1 MSEKAV
7 NEDYTFG
14 RTQISRMEK
23 SDLSKETW
31 QDAADYLE
39 NKEYTESESSG
50 ESDSA
55 DAQPFL
61 DYRLG
66 SNTESS
72 DTNWDG
78 RDPSASGWDGRWT
91 AGPPVDNI
99 FDSAMLRVI
108 NSLLPRIRYPSWI
121 KRAVPVLGKA
131 SNGKLK
137 ADEWR
142 NLFQMHLSWSSCE
155 LAPNHHMSMHLA
167 ECLARFGPVRA
178 WWSFPMERLMGQALH
193 STHSNRLGELEI
205 TFLKTFCWAGNLRV
219 LLDRPE
225 LFPDTLKAYIP
236 PLKQLYDPKP
246 EFVSKYTSNLLHS
259 KTLSSLDCQKLA
271 DYLNAKPGDTS
282 WLIAS
287 EGSSAS
293 EAQKRRAAA
302 LSSRFHY
309 KFCNLKPS

>member
-1 MSEKAV
+1 
-7 NEDYTFG
+7 
-14 RTQISRMEK
+14 MEK

-39 NKEYTESESSG
+39 NKDDTESESSS

-55 DAQPFL
+55 NAQPFL

-91 AGPPVDNI
+91 AGPPEDNI

-121 KRAVPVLGKA
+121 KRALPVLGKD

-142 NLFQMHLSWSSCE
+142 NLFQMQLPLVMVKVWYGRIRAHMLLLQNFGHLFSAVNLALKRSTTPERINAYSHHIKQYLSSSILIFPSCE

-178 WWSFPMERLMGQALH
+178 WWSFPMERLMGQVLH
-193 STHSNRLGELEI
+193 STHNNRLGEL
-205 TFLKTFCWAGNLRV
+205 FL
-219 LLDRPE
+219 
-225 LFPDTLKAYIP
+225 
-236 PLKQLYDPKP
+236 
-246 EFVSKYTSNLLHS
+246 
-259 KTLSSLDCQKLA
+259 
-271 DYLNAKPGDTS
+271 
-282 WLIAS
+282 
-287 EGSSAS
+287 
-293 EAQKRRAAA
+293 
-302 LSSRFHY
+302 
-309 KFCNLKPS
+309 